1 MTDEPSFDISS
12 GVSELFDEPIA
23 NKITAGI
30 VAFFLVFLTLNTFD
44 LVSNSDNVR
53 SIVDGDN
60 NWTISFDEQIITLT
74 DSVIVADGD
83 TEIRTFTLDETLLDD
98 GYRFGGIS
106 VTLTYAETSGWPGDP
121 ADSVFANLI
130 QNDLNAQWQDN
141 NNSLSGSS
149 NDGSQI
155 DLDLRAYPGYDGQ
168 ETNTT
173 GYNEIQ
179 VLEKWKM
186 DGFGIG
192 ELELEITV
200 ETTTSPI
207 PLSPNDNEEEVN
219 ITIELT
225 VFQANAS
232 KATE

>member
-1 MTDEPSFDISS
+1 MTDKPSFEISS
-12 GVSELFDEPIA
+12 GIAELLDEPIA

-30 VAFFLVFLTLNTFD
+30 VAFFLVFVTINTFD

-83 TEIRTFTLDETLLDD
+83 TEIRAFTIDETLLDD

-106 VTLTYAETSGWPGDP
+106 VTLTYTETSGLLLDP
-121 ADSVFANLI
+121 EDSVFANLI
-130 QNDLNAQWQDN
+130 QNDLNAQWQDD

-168 ETNTT
+168 QTNTT

-179 VLEKWKM
+179 VLENWIM
-186 DGFGIG
+186 DDFGIG

-207 PLSPNDNEEEVN
+207 PFSPNDNEEEVN
-219 ITIELT
+219 ITIEIVT
-225 VFQANAS
+225 F
-232 KATE
+232 KAIAQQ

>member
-1 MTDEPSFDISS
+1 MTDKPSFEISS
-12 GVSELFDEPIA
+12 GIAELLDEPIA

-30 VAFFLVFLTLNTFD
+30 VAFFLVFVTINTFD

-83 TEIRTFTLDETLLDD
+83 TEIRAFTIDETLLDD

-106 VTLTYAETSGWPGDP
+106 VTLTYTETSGWPGDP
-121 ADSVFANLI
+121 PDSVFANLI
-130 QNDLNAQWQDN
+130 QNDLNAQWQDD

-168 ETNTT
+168 QTNTT

-179 VLEKWKM
+179 VLENWIM
-186 DGFGIG
+186 DDFGIG

-200 ETTTSPI
+200 ETPTSPI
-207 PLSPNDNEEEVN
+207 PFSPNDNEEEVN
-219 ITIELT
+219 ITIEIVT
-225 VFQANAS
+225 F
-232 KATE
+232 KAIAQQ

>member
-83 TEIRTFTLDETLLDD
+83 TEIRVFTLDETLLDE

-106 VTLTYAETSGWPGDP
+106 VTLTYTETSGIPLDP

-130 QNDLNAQWQDN
+130 QNDLNAQWQDD

-168 ETNTT
+168 ETITT

-179 VLEKWKM
+179 VLEQWKM

-192 ELELEITV
+192 ELELEIAV
-200 ETTTSPI
+200 ETSSSPL
-207 PLSPNDNEEEVN
+207 PGQNDNEEEVN
-219 ITIELT
+219 ITIELK
-225 VFQANAS
+225 VFQAI
-232 KATE
+232 ATKGI

>member
-106 VTLTYAETSGWPGDP
+106 VTLTYTETSNAPLDP
-121 ADSVFANLI
+121 ADSVFANII
-130 QNDLNAQWQDN
+130 QNDMNAQWQDD

-149 NDGSQI
+149 NDGNQI

-179 VLEKWKM
+179 VLENWKM

-192 ELELEITV
+192 ELEIEITV
-200 ETTTSPI
+200 ETSSSPI
-207 PLSPNDNEEEVN
+207 PGQNDNEEEVN
-219 ITIELT
+219 ITIEIVT
-225 VFQANAS
+225 F
-232 KATE
+232 KAIAQQ

>member
-1 MTDEPSFDISS
+1 MTDKPSFDISS

-83 TEIRTFTLDETLLDD
+83 TEIRVFTLDETLLDE

-106 VTLTYAETSGWPGDP
+106 VTLTYTETSGIPLDP

-130 QNDLNAQWQDN
+130 QNDLNAQWQDD

-168 ETNTT
+168 ETITT

-179 VLEKWKM
+179 VLEQWKM

-192 ELELEITV
+192 ELELEIAV
-200 ETTTSPI
+200 ETSSSPL
-207 PLSPNDNEEEVN
+207 PGQNDNEEEVN
-219 ITIELT
+219 ITIELK
-225 VFQANAS
+225 VFQAI
-232 KATE
+232 ATKGI

>member
-1 MTDEPSFDISS
+1 MTDKPSFEISS
-12 GVSELFDEPIA
+12 GIAELLDEPIA

-30 VAFFLVFLTLNTFD
+30 VAFFLVFVTINTFD

-60 NWTISFDEQIITLT
+60 YWTISFDEQIITLT

-83 TEIRTFTLDETLLDD
+83 TEIRAFTIDETLLDD

-106 VTLTYAETSGWPGDP
+106 VTLTYTETSGLLLDP
-121 ADSVFANLI
+121 EDSVFTNII
-130 QNDLNAQWQDN
+130 QNDLNAQWQDD

-168 ETNTT
+168 QTNTT

-179 VLEKWKM
+179 VLENWIM
-186 DGFGIG
+186 DDFGIG

-207 PLSPNDNEEEVN
+207 PFSPNDNEEEVN
-219 ITIELT
+219 ITIEIVT
-225 VFQANAS
+225 F
-232 KATE
+232 KAIAQQ

>member
-1 MTDEPSFDISS
+1 MTDKPSFEISS
-12 GVSELFDEPIA
+12 GIAELLDEPIA

-30 VAFFLVFLTLNTFD
+30 VAFFLVFVTINTFD

-83 TEIRTFTLDETLLDD
+83 TEIRAFTIDETLLDD

-106 VTLTYAETSGWPGDP
+106 VTLTYTETSGWPGDP
-121 ADSVFANLI
+121 PDSVFANLI
-130 QNDLNAQWQDN
+130 QNDLNAQWQDD

-168 ETNTT
+168 QTNTT

-179 VLEKWKM
+179 VLENWEM

-207 PLSPNDNEEEVN
+207 PFSPNDNEEEVN
-219 ITIELT
+219 ITIEIVT
-225 VFQANAS
+225 F
-232 KATE
+232 KAIAQQ

>member
-1 MTDEPSFDISS
+1 MTDKPSFEISS
-12 GVSELFDEPIA
+12 GIAELLDEPIA

-30 VAFFLVFLTLNTFD
+30 VAFFLVFVTINTFD

-83 TEIRTFTLDETLLDD
+83 TEIRAFTIDETLLDD

-106 VTLTYAETSGWPGDP
+106 VTLTYTETSGLLLDP
-121 ADSVFANLI
+121 EDSVFTNII
-130 QNDLNAQWQDN
+130 QNDLNAQWQDD

-168 ETNTT
+168 QTNTT

-179 VLEKWKM
+179 VLENWIM
-186 DGFGIG
+186 DDFGIG

-207 PLSPNDNEEEVN
+207 PFSPNDNEEEVN
-219 ITIELT
+219 ITIEIVT
-225 VFQANAS
+225 F
-232 KATE
+232 KAIAQQ

>member
-1 MTDEPSFDISS
+1 MTDKPSFEISS
-12 GVSELFDEPIA
+12 GIAELLDEPIA

-30 VAFFLVFLTLNTFD
+30 VAFFLVFVTINTFD

-83 TEIRTFTLDETLLDD
+83 TEIRAFTIDETLLDD

-106 VTLTYAETSGWPGDP
+106 VTLTYTETSGWPGDP
-121 ADSVFANLI
+121 PDSVFANLI
-130 QNDLNAQWQDN
+130 QNDLNAQWQDD

-155 DLDLRAYPGYDGQ
+155 DLDLRAYPGYDGH

-179 VLEKWKM
+179 VLENWEM

-200 ETTTSPI
+200 ETSP
-207 PLSPNDNEEEVN
+207 PPGGLFSDNEEEVN
-219 ITIELT
+219 ITIEIVT
-225 VFQANAS
+225 F
-232 KATE
+232 KAIAQQ

>member
-1 MTDEPSFDISS
+1 MTDKPSFEISS
-12 GVSELFDEPIA
+12 GIAELLDEPIA

-30 VAFFLVFLTLNTFD
+30 VAFFLVFVTINTFD

-60 NWTISFDEQIITLT
+60 YWTISFDEQIITLT

-83 TEIRTFTLDETLLDD
+83 TEIRAFTIDETLLDD

-106 VTLTYAETSGWPGDP
+106 VTLTYTETSGLLLDP
-121 ADSVFANLI
+121 EDSVFTNII
-130 QNDLNAQWQDN
+130 QNDLNAQWQDD

-155 DLDLRAYPGYDGQ
+155 DLDLRAYPGYDGH

-179 VLEKWKM
+179 VLENWEM

-207 PLSPNDNEEEVN
+207 PFSPNDNEEEVN
-219 ITIELT
+219 ITIEIVT
-225 VFQANAS
+225 F
-232 KATE
+232 KAIAQQ

>member
-1 MTDEPSFDISS
+1 MTDKPSFDISS

-83 TEIRTFTLDETLLDD
+83 TEIRVFTLDETLLDE

-106 VTLTYAETSGWPGDP
+106 VTLTYTETSGIPLDP

-130 QNDLNAQWQDN
+130 QNDLNAQWQDD

-168 ETNTT
+168 ETITT

-179 VLEKWKM
+179 VLEQWKM

-192 ELELEITV
+192 ELELEIAV
-200 ETTTSPI
+200 ETSSSPL
-207 PLSPNDNEEEVN
+207 PGQNDNEEEVN

-232 KATE
+232 KTTER

>member
-1 MTDEPSFDISS
+1 MTDKPSFEISS
-12 GVSELFDEPIA
+12 GIAELLDEPIA

-30 VAFFLVFLTLNTFD
+30 VAFFLVFVTINTFD

-83 TEIRTFTLDETLLDD
+83 TEIRAFTIDETLLDD

-106 VTLTYAETSGWPGDP
+106 VTLTYTETSGLLLDP
-121 ADSVFANLI
+121 EDSVFTNII
-130 QNDLNAQWQDN
+130 QNDLNAQWQDD

-168 ETNTT
+168 QTNTT

-179 VLEKWKM
+179 VLENWEM

-207 PLSPNDNEEEVN
+207 PFSPNDNEEEVN
-219 ITIELT
+219 ITIEIVT
-225 VFQANAS
+225 F
-232 KATE
+232 KAIAQQ

>member
-1 MTDEPSFDISS
+1 MTDKPSFEISS
-12 GVSELFDEPIA
+12 GIAELLDEPIA

-30 VAFFLVFLTLNTFD
+30 VAFFLVFVTINTFD

-60 NWTISFDEQIITLT
+60 YWTISFDEQIITLT

-83 TEIRTFTLDETLLDD
+83 TEIRAFTIDETLLDD

-106 VTLTYAETSGWPGDP
+106 VTLTYTETSGWPGDP
-121 ADSVFANLI
+121 PDSVFANLI
-130 QNDLNAQWQDN
+130 QNDLNAQWQDD

-168 ETNTT
+168 QTNTT

-179 VLEKWKM
+179 VLENWIM
-186 DGFGIG
+186 DDFGIG

-207 PLSPNDNEEEVN
+207 PFSPNDNEEEVN
-219 ITIELT
+219 ITIEIVT
-225 VFQANAS
+225 F
-232 KATE
+232 KAIAQQ

>member
-30 VAFFLVFLTLNTFD
+30 VAFFLVFLMLNTFD

-83 TEIRTFTLDETLLDD
+83 TEIRTFTLDETLLDE

-106 VTLTYAETSGWPGDP
+106 VTLTYTETSGWPGDP
-121 ADSVFANLI
+121 DDSVFANLV
-130 QNDLNAQWQDN
+130 QNDLNAQWQDD

-149 NDGSQI
+149 NDGNQI
-155 DLDLRAYPGYDGQ
+155 GLDLRAYPGYDGQ

-179 VLEKWKM
+179 VLENWIM
-186 DGFGIG
+186 DDFGIG
-192 ELELEITV
+192 ELEIEITV
-200 ETTTSPI
+200 ETSTSPI

-219 ITIELT
+219 ITIEIVT
-225 VFQANAS
+225 F
-232 KATE
+232 KAIAQQ

>member
-1 MTDEPSFDISS
+1 MTDKPSFDISS

-83 TEIRTFTLDETLLDD
+83 TEIRVFTLDETLLDE

-106 VTLTYAETSGWPGDP
+106 VTLTYTETSGIPLDP

-130 QNDLNAQWQDN
+130 QNDLNAQWQDD

-168 ETNTT
+168 ETITT

-179 VLEKWKM
+179 VLEHWKM

-192 ELELEITV
+192 ELELEIAV
-200 ETTTSPI
+200 ETSSSPL
-207 PLSPNDNEEEVN
+207 PGQNDNEEEVN
-219 ITIELT
+219 ITIELK
-225 VFQANAS
+225 VFQAI
-232 KATE
+232 ATKGI

>member
-44 LVSNSDNVR
+44 LVSNNDNVR

-106 VTLTYAETSGWPGDP
+106 VTLTYTETSGWPGDP
-121 ADSVFANLI
+121 PDSVFANLI
-130 QNDLNAQWQDN
+130 QNDLNAQWQDD
-141 NNSLSGSS
+141 NNSLSDSS

-168 ETNTT
+168 QTNTT

-179 VLEKWKM
+179 VLENWIM

-200 ETTTSPI
+200 ETSP
-207 PLSPNDNEEEVN
+207 PPGGFFSDNEEEVN
-219 ITIELT
+219 ITIEIVT
-225 VFQANAS
+225 F
-232 KATE
+232 KAIAQQ

>member
-1 MTDEPSFDISS
+1 MTDKPSFEISS
-12 GVSELFDEPIA
+12 GIAELLDEPIA

-30 VAFFLVFLTLNTFD
+30 VAFFLVFVTINTFD

-83 TEIRTFTLDETLLDD
+83 TEIRAFTIDETLLDD

-106 VTLTYAETSGWPGDP
+106 VTLTYTETSGWPGDP
-121 ADSVFANLI
+121 PDSVFTNII
-130 QNDLNAQWQDN
+130 QNDLNAQWQDD

-168 ETNTT
+168 QTNTT

-179 VLEKWKM
+179 VLENWIM
-186 DGFGIG
+186 DDFGIG

-207 PLSPNDNEEEVN
+207 PFSPNDNEEEVN
-219 ITIELT
+219 ITIEIVT
-225 VFQANAS
+225 F
-232 KATE
+232 KAIAQQ

>member
-1 MTDEPSFDISS
+1 MTDKPSFEISS
-12 GVSELFDEPIA
+12 GIAELLDEPIA

-30 VAFFLVFLTLNTFD
+30 VAFFLVFVTINTFD

-60 NWTISFDEQIITLT
+60 YWTISFDEQIITLT

-83 TEIRTFTLDETLLDD
+83 TEIRAFTIDETLLDD

-106 VTLTYAETSGWPGDP
+106 VTLTYTETSGWPGDP
-121 ADSVFANLI
+121 PDSVFANLI
-130 QNDLNAQWQDN
+130 QNDLNAQWQDD

-168 ETNTT
+168 QTNTT

-179 VLEKWKM
+179 VLENWEM

-207 PLSPNDNEEEVN
+207 PFSPNDNEEEVN
-219 ITIELT
+219 ITIEIVT
-225 VFQANAS
+225 F
-232 KATE
+232 KAIAQQ

>member
-1 MTDEPSFDISS
+1 MTDKPSFEISS
-12 GVSELFDEPIA
+12 GIAELLDEPIA

-30 VAFFLVFLTLNTFD
+30 VAFFLVFVTINTFD

-83 TEIRTFTLDETLLDD
+83 TEIRAFTIDETLLDD

-106 VTLTYAETSGWPGDP
+106 VTLTYTETSGLLLDP
-121 ADSVFANLI
+121 EDSVFTNII
-130 QNDLNAQWQDN
+130 QNDLNAQWQDD

-155 DLDLRAYPGYDGQ
+155 DLDLRAYPGYDGH

-179 VLEKWKM
+179 VLENWEM

-207 PLSPNDNEEEVN
+207 PFSPNDNEEEVN
-219 ITIELT
+219 ITIEIVT
-225 VFQANAS
+225 F
-232 KATE
+232 KAIAQQ

>member
-1 MTDEPSFDISS
+1 MTDKPSFEISS
-12 GVSELFDEPIA
+12 GIAELLDEPIA

-30 VAFFLVFLTLNTFD
+30 VAFFLVFVTINTFD

-60 NWTISFDEQIITLT
+60 YWTISFDEQIITLT

-83 TEIRTFTLDETLLDD
+83 TEIRAFTIDETLLDD

-106 VTLTYAETSGWPGDP
+106 VTLTYTETSGLLLDP
-121 ADSVFANLI
+121 EDSVFTNII
-130 QNDLNAQWQDN
+130 QNDLNAQWQDD

-155 DLDLRAYPGYDGQ
+155 DLDLRAYPGYDGH

-179 VLEKWKM
+179 VLENWEM

-207 PLSPNDNEEEVN
+207 PFSPNDNEEEVN
-219 ITIELT
+219 ITIEIVT
-225 VFQANAS
+225 
-232 KATE
+232 

>member
-1 MTDEPSFDISS
+1 MTDKPSFEISS
-12 GVSELFDEPIA
+12 GIAELLDEPIA

-30 VAFFLVFLTLNTFD
+30 VAFFLVFVTINTFD

-83 TEIRTFTLDETLLDD
+83 TEIRAFTIDETLLDD

-106 VTLTYAETSGWPGDP
+106 VTLTYTETSGWPGDP
-121 ADSVFANLI
+121 PDSVFANLI
-130 QNDLNAQWQDN
+130 QNDLNAQWQDD

-168 ETNTT
+168 QTNTT

-179 VLEKWKM
+179 VLENWIM
-186 DGFGIG
+186 DDFGIG

-207 PLSPNDNEEEVN
+207 PFSPNDNEEEVN
-219 ITIELT
+219 ITIEIVT
-225 VFQANAS
+225 F
-232 KATE
+232 KAIAQQ

>member
-1 MTDEPSFDISS
+1 MTDKPSFGISS
-12 GVSELFDEPIA
+12 GIADLLDEPVA

-30 VAFFLVFLTLNTFD
+30 VVFFLVFLTINTFD

-60 NWTISFDEQIITLT
+60 NWVISFDEQIITLT
-74 DSVIVADGD
+74 DSVIVADGE
-83 TEIRTFTLDETLLDD
+83 TEIRAFTLEESLLDD

-106 VTLTYAETSGWPGDP
+106 VTLTYTETSDDLLDP
-121 ADSVFANLI
+121 EDSVFANII
-130 QNDLNAQWQDN
+130 QNDLNAQWQDDS
-141 NNSLSGSS
+141 NSLSGSS

-155 DLDLRAYPGYDGQ
+155 DLDLRAYPSYDGQ

-179 VLEKWKM
+179 VLENWKM

-192 ELELEITV
+192 ELEIEIGV
-200 ETTTSPI
+200 ETSSSPL
-207 PLSPNDNEEEVN
+207 PGQNDNEEEVN

-232 KATE
+232 KAIE